1 MNVNDIRA
9 LFPILHQQVNGHPLV
24 YFDSAATS
32 QKPLPVIEALD
43 RYYREYNS
51 NVHRGVHTLGTKA
64 TDAYEGAREKVR
76 RFLNAQSAQE
86 IIFTRGTTASLNLV
100 ASSYGR
106 ANVKEGDEIVI
117 TYMEHHSNLIPWQQL
132 AKQTGATLKYIPM
145 QEDGT
150 IDLRDVEATV
160 TEAAKIVAIAHV
172 SNVLGTINPVREIA
186 RIAHKRGA
194 VVVVDAAQSA
204 PHMKVD
210 VQELDCDFLAL
221 SGHKM
226 CGPTGIGVLYGKK
239 KWLEQMEPVEF
250 GGEMIDFVELYDSTW
265 KELPWKFEG
274 GTPIIAGAIGLGAA
288 IDFLEQVGL
297 DAIAAHEHELA
308 QYALERLAGID
319 GVTVYGPKERAGL
332 VTFNIDGVH
341 PHDVATV
348 LDAEG
353 IAIRAGHHCAQ
364 PLMKWLGVTATAGRA
379 FTFTIR
385 KRKSTGS
392 SPHYRKRR
400 STSAMSSNHPLDQLY
415 RQVIMDHYKNP
426 RNRGVL
432 EGTNVDVNMN
442 NPTCGDRIH
451 LTMKVEDG
459 KVADVKFEGEGC
471 SISMS
476 SASMMTQAIKGKTV
490 EEALRLAHIFSD
502 MIQGK
507 EYDDSVDLGDI
518 EALQGVSKFPA
529 RIKCATLAWKALE
542 KGLHH
547 H

>member
-86 IIFTRGTTASLNLV
+86 IIFTRGTTAALNLV
-100 ASSYGR
+100 AASYGR

-186 RIAHKRGA
+186 RLAHERGA

-308 QYALERLAGID
+308 QYALERMADID

-332 VTFNIDGVH
+332 VTFNIEGVH

-353 IAIRAGHHCAQ
+353 VAIRAGHHCAQ
-364 PLMKWLGVTATAGRA
+364 PLMKWLGVTATARA
-379 FTFTIR
+379 SF
-385 KRKSTGS
+385 
-392 SPHYRKRR
+392 Y
-400 STSAMSSNHPLDQLY
+400 LY
-415 RQVIMDHYKNP
+415 NTKEEI
-426 RNRGVL
+426 
-432 EGTNVDVNMN
+432 
-442 NPTCGDRIH
+442 DRFI
-451 LTMKVEDG
+451 
-459 KVADVKFEGEGC
+459 A
-471 SISMS
+471 
-476 SASMMTQAIKGKTV
+476 
-490 EEALRLAHIFSD
+490 ALQKA
-502 MIQGK
+502 K
-507 EYDDSVDLGDI
+507 EYFSHV
-518 EALQGVSKFPA
+518 F
-529 RIKCATLAWKALE
+529 
-542 KGLHH
+542 
-547 H
+547 